1 MLLRRCELDLDG
13 CIFIYGLGEMV
24 FEQINNSTGTVL
36 YLHHDQ
42 QGSTRLLTGSTGK
55 VEGKCSYSAS
65 LCDGPSLRRRYYPR
79 CYHLGEMAKI
89 SVSLE
94 DALFE
99 RVRHA
104 AGSEGVSGWLA
115 AAASA
120 RLRADAL
127 LAVAEEIAEQTGG
140 PFSEQELNEARQ
152 WLPSSSTPA
161 P

>member
-1 MLLRRCELDLDG
+1 M
-13 CIFIYGLGEMV
+13 
-24 FEQINNSTGTVL
+24 
-36 YLHHDQ
+36 
-42 QGSTRLLTGSTGK
+42 
-55 VEGKCSYSAS
+55 
-65 LCDGPSLRRRYYPR
+65 GP
-79 CYHLGEMAKI
+79 MAKI

-99 RVRHA
+99 RVRNA

-127 LAVAEEIAEQTGG
+127 MAVAEEIAQETGG
-140 PFSEQELNEARQ
+140 PFTEQELSEARQ

-161 P
+161 R